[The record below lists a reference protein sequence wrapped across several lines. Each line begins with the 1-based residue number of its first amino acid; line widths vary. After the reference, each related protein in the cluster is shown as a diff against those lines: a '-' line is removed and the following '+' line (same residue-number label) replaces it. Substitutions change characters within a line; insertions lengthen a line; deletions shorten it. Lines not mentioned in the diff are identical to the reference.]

1 MVNTAKSIKLL
12 LKCGT
17 RTRPDRT
24 FVKLERVIGTKASI
38 GSVPFCRHRHEVSG
52 KHEMQNARNR
62 IERKELDCMNWI
74 EIAWHQ
80 MNEWMNEWMKEWM
93 KEWKNER
100 MKEWKNERM
109 KWSDMNRHEITWNKR
124 KWNEWMSEWVN
135 ELMNQWTNEWII
147 TLSQCFPILLYFNCL
162 QYWFAD
168 VRFYWSTACQES
180 WLNNEVPQQQS
191 SLSRHWPAALC
202 AERSAALSCLSSY
215 FASLLYASSWATYYD

>member
-17 RTRPDRT
+17 RTWPDRT
-24 FVKLERVIGTKASI
+24 FLKLERVIGTKASI
-38 GSVPFCRHRHEVSG
+38 GSVPFCRHRREVSG

-62 IERKELDCMNWI
+62 IERTELDCMNWI

-80 MNEWMNEWMKEWM
+80 MNEWM
-93 KEWKNER
+93 
-100 MKEWKNERM
+100 

-124 KWNEWMSEWVN
+124 TWNEWMSEWVN

-168 VRFYWSTACQES
+168 LRFYWSTACQES
-180 WLNNEVPQQQS
+180 WLNNEVPQQRFIEPPS
-191 SLSRHWPAALC
+191 GHWPAALC
-202 AERSAALSCLSSY
+202 GEALHCRACLLILLPCCMLRHGLPTTISY
-215 FASLLYASSWATYYD
+215 YKNL